1 LETEANRCLSFL
13 DLFIKIEKNHRI
25 ILDWFQK
32 PFLGR
37 FLSYFSNHP
46 ISHKVGTIYNLVDR
60 AINLSHPMFHEKN
73 LTLCIKLL
81 LDNGYPL
88 SLIFEKIN
96 SRLKKIFVQRT
107 ITIDN
112 FTNSEIERKIIVVP
126 YVNPISEKIQANIDK
141 SKAMISFRCINT
153 LRHFVKVHKDQ
164 DHILS
169 KNNVVYKISCNDCDA
184 SYVGQ
189 TKRQLK
195 TRLKEHKHNLKQDCS
210 KHSVIS
216 EHIVKY
222 NHFFDWDNTKIID
235 RDSNYY
241 KRIVSQ
247 MIHIKEQRK
256 GLNLNSDT
264 ELLNE
269 SYFYILSQLTN

>member
-1 LETEANRCLSFL
+1 
-13 DLFIKIEKNHRI
+13 
-25 ILDWFQK
+25 
-32 PFLGR
+32 
-37 FLSYFSNHP
+37 
-46 ISHKVGTIYNLVDR
+46 
-60 AINLSHPMFHEKN
+60 
-73 LTLCIKLL
+73 
-81 LDNGYPL
+81 
-88 SLIFEKIN
+88 
-96 SRLKKIFVQRT
+96 
-107 ITIDN
+107 
-112 FTNSEIERKIIVVP
+112 
-126 YVNPISEKIQANIDK
+126 
-141 SKAMISFRCINT
+141 MIGFRCINT

-169 KNNVVYKISCNDCDA
+169 KNNVIYKISCNDCDA

-195 TRLKEHKHNLKQDCS
+195 TRLKEHKHNLKQDFS

-222 NHFFDWDNTKIID
+222 NHSFDWDNTKIMD

-241 KRIVSQ
+241 KRIVSE
-247 MIHIKEQRK
+247 MIHIKEQKK

-269 SYFYILSQLTN
+269 SYFDILSELTN